1 MNIVNFTPVT
11 ALTGGL
17 LIGLSV
23 ALFFILNGRMIG
35 ISGIASN
42 FLISKDN
49 RIDNFLFL
57 VGLILGP
64 FIYNLISGKEIN
76 ISISNSLILLITAGA
91 MVGFG
96 TRLSSGCTS
105 GHGISGIASNFL
117 VSKNNRIEN
126 FLFLVGLILG
136 PLIYNLILGKEINI
150 SISNSLILLIVG
162 GTLVGF
168 GTRLSSGCTSGHGI
182 SGISRFSLRSIIA
195 TITFMIV
202 GILTVLITG
211 IL

>member
-1 MNIVNFTPVT
+1 MNIVNFTPVS

-17 LIGLSV
+17 LIGFSV

-64 FIYNLISGKEIN
+64 LIYNLISGKEIN

-91 MVGFG
+91 
-96 TRLSSGCTS
+96 T
-105 GHGISGIASNFL
+105 
-117 VSKNNRIEN
+117 
-126 FLFLVGLILG
+126 
-136 PLIYNLILGKEINI
+136 
-150 SISNSLILLIVG
+150 
-162 GTLVGF
+162 VGF

-195 TITFMIV
+195 TITFMLV

>member
-1 MNIVNFTPVT
+1 MNIVNFTPVP

-23 ALFFILNGRMIG
+23 ILFFIFNGRMIG

-42 FLISKDN
+42 LLISKYN
-49 RIDNFLFL
+49 RIENLLFL

-64 FIYNLISGKEIN
+64 SIYTFISGQVIN
-76 ISISNSLILLITAGA
+76 ISITNSLLL
-91 MVGFG
+91 
-96 TRLSSGCTS
+96 
-105 GHGISGIASNFL
+105 
-117 VSKNNRIEN
+117 
-126 FLFLVGLILG
+126 LILG
-136 PLIYNLILGKEINI
+136 GA
-150 SISNSLILLIVG
+150 
-162 GTLVGF
+162 LVGF

-195 TITFMIV
+195 TMTFMIV
-202 GILTVLITG
+202 GTLTVLISN

>member
-1 MNIVNFTPVT
+1 MNIVNFTPIT

-23 ALFFILNGRMIG
+23 SLFFILNGRMIG
-35 ISGIASN
+35 VSGIASN
-42 FLISKDN
+42 ILISKEN
-49 RIDNFLFL
+49 RIENLFFL

-64 FIYNLISGKEIN
+64 SIYAFFLGQEIQ
-76 ISISNSLILLITAGA
+76 ITISNSLFLLIG
-91 MVGFG
+91 
-96 TRLSSGCTS
+96 
-105 GHGISGIASNFL
+105 
-117 VSKNNRIEN
+117 
-126 FLFLVGLILG
+126 
-136 PLIYNLILGKEINI
+136 
-150 SISNSLILLIVG
+150 G

-202 GILTVLITG
+202 GILTVAITN

>member
-1 MNIVNFTPVT
+1 MNIVNFTPLS
-11 ALTGGL
+11 ASTGGL

-42 FLISKDN
+42 LLVSKDN

-64 FIYNLISGKEIN
+64 LIYNLISGKEIN
-76 ISISNSLILLITAGA
+76 ISISDSLVLLIIAGV

-96 TRLSSGCTS
+96 T
-105 GHGISGIASNFL
+105 
-117 VSKNNRIEN
+117 K
-126 FLFLVGLILG
+126 
-136 PLIYNLILGKEINI
+136 
-150 SISNSLILLIVG
+150 
-162 GTLVGF
+162 
-168 GTRLSSGCTSGHGI
+168 LSSGCTSGHGI

>member
-1 MNIVNFTPVT
+1 MNIVNFTPAS

-23 ALFFILNGRMIG
+23 VLFFILNGRMIG
-35 ISGIASN
+35 VSGIASN
-42 FLISKDN
+42 FLISKEN
-49 RIDNFLFL
+49 RIVNLFFL

-64 FIYNLISGKEIN
+64 SIYTFFLGQEIQ
-76 ISISNSLILLITAGA
+76 ITISNSLFLLI
-91 MVGFG
+91 
-96 TRLSSGCTS
+96 
-105 GHGISGIASNFL
+105 
-117 VSKNNRIEN
+117 
-126 FLFLVGLILG
+126 
-136 PLIYNLILGKEINI
+136 
-150 SISNSLILLIVG
+150 G
-162 GTLVGF
+162 GGVLVGF

-202 GILTVLITG
+202 GILTVLITN

>member
-1 MNIVNFTPVT
+1 MNIVNFTPLS

-42 FLISKDN
+42 LLVSKDN
-49 RIDNFLFL
+49 RIENLFFLA
-57 VGLILGP
+57 GLILGSL
-64 FIYNLISGKEIN
+64 IYNLISGKEIN
-76 ISISNSLILLITAGA
+76 ISISSSLILLI
-91 MVGFG
+91 
-96 TRLSSGCTS
+96 
-105 GHGISGIASNFL
+105 I
-117 VSKNNRIEN
+117 
-126 FLFLVGLILG
+126 
-136 PLIYNLILGKEINI
+136 
-150 SISNSLILLIVG
+150 G
-162 GTLVGF
+162 GSLVGF

-202 GILTVLITG
+202 GVLTVLVTG

>member
-1 MNIVNFTPVT
+1 MNIVNFTPIS

-42 FLISKDN
+42 LLVSKNN

-57 VGLILGP
+57 I
-64 FIYNLISGKEIN
+64 
-76 ISISNSLILLITAGA
+76 
-91 MVGFG
+91 
-96 TRLSSGCTS
+96 
-105 GHGISGIASNFL
+105 
-117 VSKNNRIEN
+117 
-126 FLFLVGLILG
+126 GLILG
-136 PLIYNLILGKEINI
+136 PLIYNLVSGKEINI
-150 SISNSLILLIVG
+150 SISSSLILLIIG
-162 GTLVGF
+162 GSLVGF
-168 GTRLSSGCTSGHGI
+168 VTRLSSGCTSGHGI

-202 GILTVLITG
+202 GILTVLVTG

>member
-1 MNIVNFTPVT
+1 M
-11 ALTGGL
+11 

-42 FLISKDN
+42 FLISK
-49 RIDNFLFL
+49 
-57 VGLILGP
+57 
-64 FIYNLISGKEIN
+64 
-76 ISISNSLILLITAGA
+76 
-91 MVGFG
+91 
-96 TRLSSGCTS
+96 
-105 GHGISGIASNFL
+105 
-117 VSKNNRIEN
+117 NNRIEN

-136 PLIYNLILGKEINI
+136 PLIYSLISGQEVAI
-150 SISNSLILLIVG
+150 SISSSLILLIIAG
-162 GTLVGF
+162 ALVGF

-195 TITFMIV
+195 TITFMLV
-202 GILTVLITG
+202 GILTVLIKG

>member
-1 MNIVNFTPVT
+1 MNIVNFTPIT

-35 ISGIASN
+35 VSGIASN
-42 FLISKDN
+42 FLISKEN
-49 RIDNFLFL
+49 RIVNLFFL

-64 FIYNLISGKEIN
+64 SIYTFFLGQQIQIT
-76 ISISNSLILLITAGA
+76 ISNSLFLLIGGGA
-91 MVGFG
+91 
-96 TRLSSGCTS
+96 
-105 GHGISGIASNFL
+105 
-117 VSKNNRIEN
+117 
-126 FLFLVGLILG
+126 
-136 PLIYNLILGKEINI
+136 
-150 SISNSLILLIVG
+150 
-162 GTLVGF
+162 LVGF

-202 GILTVLITG
+202 GILTVLITN

>member
-1 MNIVNFTPVT
+1 MNIINFTPVS

-42 FLISKDN
+42 FLISK
-49 RIDNFLFL
+49 
-57 VGLILGP
+57 
-64 FIYNLISGKEIN
+64 
-76 ISISNSLILLITAGA
+76 
-91 MVGFG
+91 
-96 TRLSSGCTS
+96 
-105 GHGISGIASNFL
+105 
-117 VSKNNRIEN
+117 NNRIEN

-136 PLIYNLILGKEINI
+136 PLIYSLISGQEVNI
-150 SISNSLILLIVG
+150 SISSSLILLIIAG
-162 GTLVGF
+162 ALVGF

-195 TITFMIV
+195 TITFMLV
-202 GILTVLITG
+202 GILTVLIKG

>member
-35 ISGIASN
+35 VSGMASN
-42 FLISKDN
+42 FLISKEN
-49 RIDNFLFL
+49 RIENLFFL

-64 FIYNLISGKEIN
+64 SIYAFFLGQEIQ
-76 ISISNSLILLITAGA
+76 ITISNSL
-91 MVGFG
+91 
-96 TRLSSGCTS
+96 
-105 GHGISGIASNFL
+105 FL
-117 VSKNNRIEN
+117 
-126 FLFLVGLILG
+126 LVG
-136 PLIYNLILGKEINI
+136 
-150 SISNSLILLIVG
+150 G
-162 GTLVGF
+162 GALVGF

-202 GILTVLITG
+202 GILTVLITN

>member
-1 MNIVNFTPVT
+1 MNIVNFTPIS

-42 FLISKDN
+42 LLVSKNN

-57 VGLILGP
+57 I
-64 FIYNLISGKEIN
+64 
-76 ISISNSLILLITAGA
+76 
-91 MVGFG
+91 
-96 TRLSSGCTS
+96 
-105 GHGISGIASNFL
+105 
-117 VSKNNRIEN
+117 
-126 FLFLVGLILG
+126 GLILG
-136 PLIYNLILGKEINI
+136 PLIYNLVSGKEINI
-150 SISNSLILLIVG
+150 SISSSLILLIIG
-162 GTLVGF
+162 GSLVGF

-182 SGISRFSLRSIIA
+182 SGVSRFSLRSIIA

-202 GILTVLITG
+202 GVLTVLVTG